1 MVTYE
6 IRLYPMK
13 NLTQNIRKIREL
25 KGYSQ
30 QYVAMALNISQR
42 QYSRLENNGVDIK
55 ISILKKIATILEV
68 PVVKFFA
75 FDENLLF
82 RENTPTAKGQYSVSD
97 TLKAQ
102 YESQIAHLKEEVA
115 FLRKRLEKKA

>member
-6 IRLYPMK
+6 IRLTPMK

-30 QYVAMALNISQR
+30 QYVAIALNISQR
-42 QYSRLENNGVDIK
+42 QYSRLENSGVDIK
-55 ISILKKIATILEV
+55 ISILKKIANILEV
-68 PVVKFFA
+68 PITTLFA

-82 RENTPTAKGQYSVSD
+82 RENTSTANGQYSLSEIV
-97 TLKAQ
+97 KAQ

-115 FLRKRLEKKA
+115 FLRKQLEKKA

>member
-6 IRLYPMK
+6 IRLSPMK

-25 KGYSQ
+25 KGYTQ
-30 QYVAMALNISQR
+30 QYVAIALNISQR

-68 PVVKFFA
+68 PVVKLFA

-82 RENTPTAKGQYSVSD
+82 RENTPTANGQYSLSEII
-97 TLKAQ
+97 KAQ
-102 YESQIAHLKEEVA
+102 YESQIVHLKEEVA
-115 FLRKRLEKKA
+115 FLRKQLEKKV

>member
-6 IRLYPMK
+6 IRLSPMK

-30 QYVAMALNISQR
+30 QYVAIALNISQR

-68 PVVKFFA
+68 PVVKLFA

-82 RENTPTAKGQYSVSD
+82 QENTPTANGQYSLSEII
-97 TLKAQ
+97 KAQ
-102 YESQIAHLKEEVA
+102 YESQIVHLKEEVA
-115 FLRKRLEKKA
+115 FLRKQLEKKV

>member
-6 IRLYPMK
+6 IRLSPMK

-30 QYVAMALNISQR
+30 QYVAIALNISQR

-68 PVVKFFA
+68 PVVKLFA

-82 RENTPTAKGQYSVSD
+82 RENTPTANGQYSLSEII
-97 TLKAQ
+97 KAQ
-102 YESQIAHLKEEVA
+102 YESQIVHLKEEVA
-115 FLRKRLEKKA
+115 FLRKQLEKKV